1 MRVDKVTRFTTVSQ
15 IGHGNVFLRDNS
27 RSTQDV
33 QLLQQSNGMDEINYV
48 REYEA
53 VHIIIQFNSS

>member
-33 QLLQQSNGMDEINYV
+33 QLLQSNGMYEINYV

-53 VHIIIQFNSS
+53 VHIIIQFNSL